1 MATCVRALAAAH
13 PGETLL
19 LVSHGGPIDAVL
31 PVLDGGLPRTRK
43 VDFTSL
49 SLLREDEESANGF
62 TCLIHSCSS
71 HILNVQE
78 DDLAR

>member
-1 MATCVRALAAAH
+1 
-13 PGETLL
+13 
-19 LVSHGGPIDAVL
+19 
-31 PVLDGGLPRTRK
+31 VLDGGLPRTRK